1 MPNTNGASVDNKMSE
16 RTCEKCS
23 LAADEAPYSVLQV
36 PENQLGPA
44 GMAFQKQKERDVTTA
59 FFLFPNGAG
68 PCRK

>member
-44 GMAFQKQKERDVTTA
+44 GNG
-59 FFLFPNGAG
+59 FPENKKNAM
-68 PCRK
+68 